1 MSHASAD
8 IQKQKQVALAV
19 LKQAALAALEQRG
32 YEVRGKTTTQIRLA
46 LSRRPTR
53 PVSAPS

>member
-8 IQKQKQVALAV
+8 IQKQKQAV
-19 LKQAALAALEQRG
+19 LAAMKQVALAALEQRG
-32 YEVRGKTTTQIRLA
+32 YEVRGKTTTQIRMA

-53 PVSAPS
+53 PVRAAS

>member
-1 MSHASAD
+1 MSQASAD
-8 IQKQKQVALAV
+8 IQKQKQAVLAAMKQVALT
-19 LKQAALAALEQRG
+19 ALEQRG

-53 PVSAPS
+53 PVRAAS